1 MKLLAAIKI
10 ANRFINLL
18 AHSCEKIQIA
28 GSIRREKS
36 DVGDIEIVAV
46 PKMADVPTGN
56 LFGDMM
62 KGSLLDIAIE
72 DAIFRNEFYFD
83 TILPKNGDRPKR
95 FICDKVAVDLFI
107 ASPDNFG
114 DILFIRTGDAD
125 FSRLAVT
132 ERKSGGL
139 MPSWLKHKNGRLWN
153 GNNQVVCATEE
164 DFFAAIGIQFVK
176 PKIRCAQTAFQ
187 IKKEMASQW

>member
-28 GSIRREKS
+28 GSIRREKN

-72 DAIFRNEFYFD
+72 DAIFRNEFYF
-83 TILPKNGDRPKR
+83 KY
-95 FICDKVAVDLFI
+95 
-107 ASPDNFG
+107 
-114 DILFIRTGDAD
+114 
-125 FSRLAVT
+125 
-132 ERKSGGL
+132 
-139 MPSWLKHKNGRLWN
+139 
-153 GNNQVVCATEE
+153 
-164 DFFAAIGIQFVK
+164 
-176 PKIRCAQTAFQ
+176 
-187 IKKEMASQW
+187 